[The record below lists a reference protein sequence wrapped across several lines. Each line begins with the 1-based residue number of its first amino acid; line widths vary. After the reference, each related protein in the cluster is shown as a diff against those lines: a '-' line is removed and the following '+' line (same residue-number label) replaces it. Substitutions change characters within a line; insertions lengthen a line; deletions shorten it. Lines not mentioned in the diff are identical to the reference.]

1 MLKTCCLNLD
11 ISIVNL
17 SNSSST
23 VSFSSFFL
31 LLLRVP
37 TQHLILFFFFYVLP
51 FKPRHCFCP
60 FHSFQLYPDINT
72 FLTTPI
78 HADNIFCV
86 TRVQLYNFLQV
97 GCFCNLF
104 YLCIVSTMYWRLS
117 CCLQTHVSL
126 SESLGRVTQNGL
138 HRKKASMAYIDVGI
152 FYNKFLVEFSYA
164 VEHNSPLFFSLLFV
178 KVTLITDVIHL
189 DISAS
194 SLGDTIV
201 VFRDPY
207 LFSDDIVSVF
217 HRTTKQWL

>member
-23 VSFSSFFL
+23 VSFSSFFCCYCEFL
-31 LLLRVP
+31 LN
-37 TQHLILFFFFYVLP
+37 ISYYSFSVLP

-78 HADNIFCV
+78 HADNVFCV

-138 HRKKASMAYIDVGI
+138 HRKKLVWLILMSGFSGRV
-152 FYNKFLVEFSYA
+152 FLCCWA
-164 VEHNSPLFFSLLFV
+164 
-178 KVTLITDVIHL
+178 
-189 DISAS
+189 
-194 SLGDTIV
+194 
-201 VFRDPY
+201 
-207 LFSDDIVSVF
+207 
-217 HRTTKQWL
+217 